1 MQRPIT
7 ERMATSGLITGSL
20 DTDLLTK
27 FTCLILILNNGKIPP
42 LRRMS
47 CRTQWGIPMSFIRV
61 PASRSCLFTALTLS
75 ATSVALADEAHEL
88 DAVKVVSAAGYEQKI
103 TDAPASISVISQE
116 ELHSRPFTSVVDAV
130 RDLEG
135 VDVGETRDKTG
146 QSGISMRGMGA
157 DYTLILIDG
166 RRQNNHGDIYP
177 NNFGGN
183 QFNHIPPL
191 EAIERI
197 EVIRGPAS
205 TLYGADAMGGVINI
219 ITKKQYDQW
228 GGSINVS
235 RTIQEY
241 DQYGDSSTT
250 DFSVSGPLGKQFG
263 LALRGSLYSQDASNP
278 EYDPVTDPNGVVQER
293 ELGFGGGGRTVD
305 NEDAALGFTLRWN
318 PTDNQRISLDYDDS
332 VQTYDNSESQ
342 LGTHD
347 SPERLPR
354 AGYAEDQEFT
364 REQIAL
370 THEGEWGFGFSN
382 VSLTYLATNN
392 DGRTMPLTAAERQQY
407 DDIIANNADCVAD
420 AGSDACLDVLS
431 ATFLPRAQ
439 RKLESNELR
448 LDGKLDLPINDQHFV
463 VVGTQVLR
471 GELEDGI
478 FGLEDGNPGEVSE
491 NNFWALYAEDNWT
504 IVDPFTLTTG
514 VRYDNH
520 ETFGDQVSPRLYGVY
535 TLNPAWTVKGG
546 VSTGYKTPKTT
557 DLYNGITGFGG
568 QGTRPWVG
576 NPDLEPETSVNSELA
591 LYWESPNRHSA
602 NVTVFQND
610 FKDKIVRQDSELCS
624 ATGGQTPCVDLGQ
637 YDSLGGLVTQPVN
650 VDKAVIS
657 GAEFA
662 GRYQISQRW
671 SLRANYTYI
680 DSEVKSGEG
689 KGYPLTGS
697 ARHMFNGTLDWQAT
711 QKFGMFLT
719 VEGRHDRFRGFG
731 RSGLNTDATGG
742 EYWKDYEI
750 YHLGARVQLN
760 ESVSLNARIN
770 NLLDEDFTTY
780 DVAFEDNGSGG
791 FDAVYYDDYNNKDAR
806 RNFWVGLQANF

>member
-1 MQRPIT
+1 MKQSLGVPLL
-7 ERMATSGLITGSL
+7 AGVVAGGL
-20 DTDLLTK
+20 
-27 FTCLILILNNGKIPP
+27 
-42 LRRMS
+42 
-47 CRTQWGIPMSFIRV
+47 
-61 PASRSCLFTALTLS
+61 
-75 ATSVALADEAHEL
+75 VAPVQAEDAQFNELAP
-88 DAVKVVSAAGYEQKI
+88 VKVVSAAGYEQKI
-103 TDAPASISVISQE
+103 VEAPASISVISEE

-130 RDLEG
+130 RELEG

-197 EVIRGPAS
+197 EVIRGPSS

-219 ITKKQYDQW
+219 ITKKNYERW
-228 GGSINVS
+228 GGGITVS

-241 DQYGDSSTT
+241 DTYGDSSTT
-250 DFSVSGPLGKQFG
+250 DFSVSGPLGDQFG
-263 LALRGSLYSQDASNP
+263 LALRGSLYDQDASNP
-278 EYDPVTDPNGVVQER
+278 EFDPAVAPDGTVLER
-293 ELGFGGGGRTVD
+293 ELGFGTGGRTVD
-305 NEDAALGFTLRWN
+305 NEDSSLGFTLRWS
-318 PTDNQRISLDYDDS
+318 PVENQRLSLDYDNS
-332 VQTYDNSESQ
+332 VQTYDNSQSQ

-347 SPERLPR
+347 SAERLPR

-364 REQIAL
+364 REQMAL
-370 THEGEWGFGFSN
+370 THEGEWGFGFST
-382 VSLTYLATNN
+382 VSVTHLVTNN
-392 DGRTMPLTAAERQQY
+392 EGRTLPLTADERASY
-407 DDIIANNADCVAD
+407 EAIIAAPPCDVD
-420 AGSDACLDVLS
+420 PGSDACLALLD
-431 ATFLPRAQ
+431 ATFLPRPE
-439 RKLESNELR
+439 RKLESNEWR
-448 LDGKLDLPINDQHFV
+448 LDGKLDLPINDEHFV
-463 VVGTQVLR
+463 VLGTQVLR
-471 GELEDGI
+471 GELEDGV
-478 FGLEDGNPGEVSE
+478 FGLESGTPGEVSE

-504 IVDPFTLTTG
+504 IVEPFTLTTG

-520 ETFGDQVSPRLYGVY
+520 ESFGDQVSPRLYGVY
-535 TLNPAWTVKGG
+535 TVNPTWTVKGG

-557 DLYNGITGFGG
+557 DLYDGITGFGG
-568 QGTRPWVG
+568 QGTSPWVG
-576 NPDLEPETSVNSELA
+576 NPDLEPETSVNSEIA

-602 NVTVFQND
+602 NVTYFHND
-610 FKDKIVRQDSELCS
+610 FKDKIASQESVSCAD
-624 ATGGQTPCVDLGQ
+624 TGGVKPCVDL
-637 YDSLGGLVTQPVN
+637 SLYEDVGSRVSYNQPIN
-650 VDKAVIS
+650 IDEAVLQ
-657 GAEFA
+657 GVEVA

-680 DSEVKSGEG
+680 DSEQKSGEQR
-689 KGYPLTGS
+689 GYPLTGT

-719 VEGRHDRFRGFG
+719 VEGRQDRFRGFG
-731 RSGLNTDATGG
+731 RGNTLNEDASGG

-750 YHLGARVQLN
+750 FHLGARMQLN

-791 FDAVYYDDYNNKDAR
+791 YDAVYYDDYNNKDAR
-806 RNFWVGLQANF
+806 RNFWIGMEATF

>member
-1 MQRPIT
+1 MNK
-7 ERMATSGLITGSL
+7 RMGVPVLLGLATGS
-20 DTDLLTK
+20 
-27 FTCLILILNNGKIPP
+27 IAV
-42 LRRMS
+42 
-47 CRTQWGIPMSFIRV
+47 Q
-61 PASRSCLFTALTLS
+61 A
-75 ATSVALADEAHEL
+75 VADDAQMNELAP
-88 DAVKVVSAAGYEQKI
+88 VKVVSAAGFEQKI
-103 TDAPASISVISQE
+103 VDAPASISVITEE

-197 EVIRGPAS
+197 EVIRGPSS

-241 DQYGDSSTT
+241 DEYGDASTT

-263 LALRGSLYSQDASNP
+263 LALRGSLYDQDASNP
-278 EYDPVTDPNGVVQER
+278 EYDPVTDPNGVVHER
-293 ELGFGGGGRTVD
+293 ELGFGSGGRTVD
-305 NEDAALGFTLRWN
+305 NEDTSLGFTLRWT
-318 PTDNQRISLDYDDS
+318 PTDNQRISLDYDNS
-332 VQTYDNSESQ
+332 VQTYDNSDSQ

-347 SPERLPR
+347 SPERLVTPGRGGTLSPR

-392 DGRTMPLTAAERQQY
+392 DGRTMPLSADERLQY
-407 DDIIANNADCVAD
+407 DDIINNNPDCATPD
-420 AGSDACLDVLS
+420 SDACLELLG
-431 ATFLPRAQ
+431 ATFLPRAK

-520 ETFGDQVSPRLYGVY
+520 ETFGDQVSPRVYGVY

-557 DLYNGITGFGG
+557 DLYDGITGFGG
-568 QGTRPWVG
+568 QGTMPWVG
-576 NPDLEPETSVNSELA
+576 NPDLEPETSVNSEIA
-591 LYWESPNRHSA
+591 LYWESPNRHNA
-602 NVTVFQND
+602 NITVFQND
-610 FKDKIVRQDSELCS
+610 FKDKISRQESELCS
-624 ATGGQTPCVDLGQ
+624 ATGGQKPCVDLGA
-637 YDSLGGLVTQPVN
+637 YDSVGGIVTQPVN
-650 VDKAVIS
+650 VDKAVIQ
-657 GAEFA
+657 GVEVA

-680 DSEVKSGEG
+680 DSEQKSGDA

-697 ARHMFNGTLDWQAT
+697 ARHMCNGTLDWQAT

-731 RSGLNTDATGG
+731 RAGLNTDANGG
-742 EYWKDYEI
+742 EYWKNYEI
-750 YHLGARVQLN
+750 YHLGARLALN

-780 DVAFEDNGSGG
+780 EVDFVDDGSGTG
-791 FDAVYYDDYNNKDAR
+791 SYDVEYYDDYNNKDAR
-806 RNFWVGLQANF
+806 RNFWIGLQASF

>member
-1 MQRPIT
+1 M
-7 ERMATSGLITGSL
+7 
-20 DTDLLTK
+20 
-27 FTCLILILNNGKIPP
+27 
-42 LRRMS
+42 
-47 CRTQWGIPMSFIRV
+47 W
-61 PASRSCLFTALTLS
+61 
-75 ATSVALADEAHEL
+75 
-88 DAVKVVSAAGYEQKI
+88 
-103 TDAPASISVISQE
+103 
-116 ELHSRPFTSVVDAV
+116 
-130 RDLEG
+130 
-135 VDVGETRDKTG
+135 GETRDKTG

-278 EYDPVTDPNGVVQER
+278 EFDPVTDPNGVVHER
-293 ELGFGGGGRTVD
+293 ELGFGTGGRTVD
-305 NEDAALGFTLRWN
+305 NEDAALGFTLRWT
-318 PTDNQRISLDYDDS
+318 PTDNQRISLDYDNS
-332 VQTYDNSESQ
+332 EQVYDNSQSQ

-370 THEGEWGFGFSN
+370 THEGKWGFGFSN

-392 DGRTMPLTAAERQQY
+392 EGRTMPLTAAERQQY

-431 ATFLPRAQ
+431 SSFLPRPQ
-439 RKLESNELR
+439 RTLESNELR

-471 GELEDGI
+471 GELEDGV
-478 FGLEDGNPGEVSE
+478 FGLESGDPGQVSE
-491 NNFWALYAEDNWT
+491 NNLWALYAEDNWT
-504 IVDPFTLTTG
+504 IVDPFTLTAG

-535 TLNPAWTVKGG
+535 TINPSWTVKGG

-557 DLYNGITGFGG
+557 DLYDGITGFGG
-568 QGTRPWVG
+568 QGTMPWVG
-576 NPDLEPETSVNSELA
+576 NPELEPETSVNLEIA

-602 NVTVFQND
+602 NITYFHND
-610 FKDKIVRQDSELCS
+610 FKDKIASQEGVSCAS
-624 ATGGQTPCVDLGQ
+624 TGGAKPCVDLDLYESVGSRVS
-637 YDSLGGLVTQPVN
+637 YNQPVN
-650 VDKAVIS
+650 IDKAVLQ
-657 GAEFA
+657 GVEVA

-680 DSEVKSGEG
+680 DSEQQSGEQ
-689 KGYPLTGS
+689 KGYPLTGT
-697 ARHMFNGTLDWQAT
+697 ARHMLNGTLDWQAT

-731 RSGLNTDATGG
+731 RGNTLNTDSSGG
-742 EYWKDYEI
+742 EYWKNYEI
-750 YHLGARVQLN
+750 YHLGARLQLN

-806 RNFWVGLQANF
+806 RNFWVGLQATF